1 MAMSRREWLAAVAAG
16 GVAGGAVAADP
27 PAQPADPAKEADP
40 LGAMLAEAKAAYAK
54 LRDYTCTYTR
64 QERVGGVLGAEQV
77 AELKVRVKPAG
88 VAVRWARPDAVAG
101 QEAVYTANKPGKV
114 KVRAKAGGSFQTL
127 NVDDPKALDGSR
139 HPVTEVGVGPTI
151 DRLAAIAAREKGLN
165 NPVEVFPS
173 PYTFAGRP
181 VTRYEV
187 FTRRPH
193 AHRYAHRVLVY
204 VDHGT
209 KLPVRFEAYDAPK
222 AGRTEGDLR
231 EAYSYTDLKAN
242 VGLGDSAFGG

>member
-1 MAMSRREWLAAVAAG
+1 MAMSRREWLVAVSVG
-16 GVAGGAVAADP
+16 GVAARVVAADP
-27 PAQPADPAKEADP
+27 TPDPAKAADP
-40 LGAMLAEAKAAYAK
+40 LGAMLAAAKTAYAG

-64 QERVGGVLGAEQV
+64 QERVGGALGAEQV
-77 AELKVRVKPAG
+77 AELKVRVKPYS

-101 QEAVYTANKPGKV
+101 QEGIYLASRPGKV
-114 KVRAKAGGSFQTL
+114 RVREKAAGAYKLVSLDDSKVKAAG
-127 NVDDPKALDGSR
+127 R
-139 HPVTEVGVGPTI
+139 HPLPEVGVGPTI
-151 DRLAAIAAREKGLN
+151 DRVAGIAAREKALN
-165 NPVEVFPS
+165 NPVEVFTT

-193 AHRYAHRVLVY
+193 AHRYAYRVLVY

-222 AGRTEGDLR
+222 PGQAEGELL
-231 EAYSYTDLKAN
+231 EAASYTDLKAN
-242 VGLGDSAFGG
+242 VGLGDSAFGE